1 MRLNIQ
7 VELEWL
13 GEDGNLDEEVRLQII
28 DGVKRAISRDCLSKV
43 EKEASKQIDL
53 AIKESIGQATKTIQ
67 QKAIDFVDEWLERE
81 VTVTDGYG
89 DKRMQCSIKEIVKKN
104 FEKTLE
110 MRVKSDGSFDNYGD
124 MRLID
129 YLTGKRIKDVIAKHI
144 KGINSDIE
152 RAIKAEIENGIKDGV
167 AKKFAEMVI
176 QTAKANHQQLKLE
189 KQGE

>member
-1 MRLNIQ
+1 MKLNIQ

-13 GEDGNLDEEVRLQII
+13 GEDGNLDEEVKLQII

-110 MRVKSDGSFDNYGD
+110 MKVKGDGSFDNYGD

-129 YLTGKRIKDVIAKHI
+129 YLTGKRVKDVVAQHV

-152 RAIKAEIENGIKDGV
+152 RAIKTEIENGIKDGV

-189 KQGE
+189 NQGE